1 MNNNVRD
8 EFSIIEDLPNELF
21 VGIFSYLNGVDTVF
35 AFLSLNN
42 RFQKLLR
49 KYCKVFDFK
58 SSSKLQFDTI
68 FDQYSTKRWKSLQL
82 SNDDQTSGQIEY
94 CFQRYPLSVYFTQ
107 LESLSL
113 LKMKTSDLSILS
125 ELSFLTNLTSLKIGF
140 ICGEIISMYDL
151 SDLKQLKRLVITSC
165 FNIRW
170 TNKLSQLDTL
180 EYVIMHC
187 CLNLLVLTW
196 PSRLKHLKIVLES
209 AEHNDLLP
217 QSISNLSE
225 LTNLEIYQKEQGYT
239 IPNGQQWEQIISSSC
254 PLLKNLKFVFQFPY
268 QSYISNQMKQ
278 IIASFSTP
286 FYINEKK
293 WFVRCDIWTRYRA
306 VILYTLPFT
315 FNRLKCSLNG
325 KMLTYPT

>member
-8 EFSIIEDLPNELF
+8 GFSIIEDLPNELF

-49 KYCKVFDFK
+49 KYCKIFDFK

-113 LKMKTSDLSILS
+113 LKMKINNLPILS

-165 FNIRW
+165 FNTRW
-170 TNKLSQLDTL
+170 TNKFSQLDTL

-187 CLNLLVLTW
+187 CLNPLVLTW
-196 PSRLKHLKIVLES
+196 PSKLKHLKIVLES

-217 QSISNLSE
+217 QSISSLSE
-225 LTNLEIYQKEQGYT
+225 LSNLEIYQKEQGYT
-239 IPNGQQWEQIISSSC
+239 VPNGQQWEQIISLSC
-254 PLLKNLKFVFQFPY
+254 PLLKNFKFVFQFPY
-268 QSYISNQMKQ
+268 
-278 IIASFSTP
+278 
-286 FYINEKK
+286 
-293 WFVRCDIWTRYRA
+293 
-306 VILYTLPFT
+306 
-315 FNRLKCSLNG
+315 
-325 KMLTYPT
+325 